1 MNFQKVSPGQEI
13 VFRANEWNAM
23 LGAGAAWLNG
33 LLTVNAKVGRR
44 REGIIQVKNGTANA
58 IPPYRALALDEPLLG
73 QDVDAFQDE
82 FAFNGVTPD
91 PENEPTH
98 RSRVA
103 ILLAPAAAGDIVPAL
118 IRGQIV
124 LPIRVY
130 DVAHNR
136 ARVIADGTLQSC
148 TFGPIRIL
156 GVQETG
162 ENKLCLC
169 DVDGFDGGHTL
180 IKVPSGGITG
190 GTYAAPEET
199 LCRIAWPHADTGA
212 ATDHPSETDHRVN
225 VFNYGPEI
233 AHSEGKYI
241 HARIMAGRI
250 IPDVEYCSED

>member
-1 MNFQKVSPGQEI
+1 
-13 VFRANEWNAM
+13 M

-33 LLTVNAKVGRR
+33 LLSVNSRIAKRP
-44 REGIIQVKNGTANA
+44 EGIVQVRNDTNA
-58 IPPYRALALDEPLLG
+58 ALPPYRALALGAALLG
-73 QDVDAFQDE
+73 ANVDAYQE
-82 FAFNGVTPD
+82 TFAFTGISPD
-91 PENEPTH
+91 PENQPTH

-103 ILLAPAAAGDIVPAL
+103 ILLAPAAVGDVAPAI

-136 ARVIADGTLQSC
+136 ARVIAGGHLQSC

-156 GVQETG
+156 AAPETG

-180 IKVPSGGITG
+180 IRVPSGGMTA
-190 GTYAAPEET
+190 GTYAAPQNT
-199 LCRIAWPHADTGA
+199 LCRIAWPHATTGA